1 MEPNKQFSNFRKNLD
16 INSNNYNYQKNN
28 VNNNS
33 NKSVFNVNAIITN
46 LKKSLENFDSSIKEL
61 KLNIDKDKEEKDRK
75 IKELEETFN
84 SKINLIKNSQEYD
97 NQRNQ
102 VSYRNKKSNEFYISP
117 ENFNELVLRINNL
130 EQKSEKL
137 ELNMKNELYN
147 LNNKN
152 NVFSSRTYKRDT
164 DSPLCKNID
173 NLVNQKVEEV
183 IDRKM
188 KILDEKLQILN
199 NKVIN
204 LEVKSQ
210 NKINEKN
217 DNSKFNETFVSKKF
231 KAINNKINDRIFR
244 LMNKLGIE
252 DYEDVFSNNSE
263 ENNDDDENY
272 GEIDDNYNNI
282 NELELKL
289 MDEIK
294 NKMKM
299 IYEDI
304 NNRIR
309 DNIEKKF
316 NDIKNDISIL
326 MNKLDD
332 NINNKISLM
341 RTELVKMV
349 ETKNNYFDDK
359 IKNIGNKTNKSLT
372 NNQTCLDKI
381 SLLESKIKTIDNKFR
396 VVDNKFENILND
408 SYITNSS
415 PNIRNR
421 LIENSEGKNINI
433 NLSFNIDKTLDLDS
447 NILAKEYMKEDF
459 FVFSK
464 IKETFPYN
472 MTIIYKLVYR
482 ASKDGDTSYNFHN
495 KCDYIGPNMVL
506 IKTKKNFIF
515 GGVTSKSWKHLLKD
529 IKKDEPEYG
538 TEIKDEKA
546 FGFSVNLKKIYIN
559 GKPDEFAIFCNNQYG
574 PVFKNNFFAIF
585 NKCLK
590 NGGICGKIEESNFI
604 GQEKDY
610 EFNGEEEKFE
620 IEDIEVFQIGFK

>member
-1 MEPNKQFSNFRKNLD
+1 MEPNKQFSNFRTNLD

-102 VSYRNKKSNEFYISP
+102 VSYRSKKSNEFYISP
-117 ENFNELVLRINNL
+117 ENFNEIVLRINNL

-164 DSPLCKNID
+164 DSPLCKNIE
-173 NLVNQKVEEV
+173 NLVNQKVEEI

-217 DNSKFNETFVSKKF
+217 DYSKFNETFVSKKF
-231 KAINNKINDRIFR
+231 KAINNKINDKIFR

-263 ENNDDDENY
+263 ENNDDENY

-341 RTELVKMV
+341 RAELVKMV

-408 SYITNSS
+408 SYITNYS

-421 LIENSEGKNINI
+421 LIENSDGKNINI
-433 NLSFNIDKTLDLDS
+433 NLSFNVDKTLDLDS
-447 NILAKEYMKEDF
+447 NILDKEYMKEDF

>member
-1 MEPNKQFSNFRKNLD
+1 MEPNKQFSNFRTNLD
-16 INSNNYNYQKNN
+16 INSNTYNYQKNN

-102 VSYRNKKSNEFYISP
+102 VSYRSKKSNEFYISP
-117 ENFNELVLRINNL
+117 ENFNEIVLRINNL

-164 DSPLCKNID
+164 DSPLCKNIE

-217 DNSKFNETFVSKKF
+217 DYSKFNETFVSKKF

-341 RTELVKMV
+341 KAELVKMV

-408 SYITNSS
+408 SYITNYS
-415 PNIRNR
+415 PNVRNR
-421 LIENSEGKNINI
+421 LIENSDGKNINI
-433 NLSFNIDKTLDLDS
+433 NLSFNVDKTLDLDS

>member
-1 MEPNKQFSNFRKNLD
+1 MEPNKQFSNFRTNLD

-102 VSYRNKKSNEFYISP
+102 VSYRSKKSNEFYISP
-117 ENFNELVLRINNL
+117 ENFNEIVLRINNL

-152 NVFSSRTYKRDT
+152 NAFSSRTFKRDT
-164 DSPLCKNID
+164 DSPLCKNIE

-217 DNSKFNETFVSKKF
+217 DYSKFNETFVSKKF

-341 RTELVKMV
+341 KAELVKMV

-408 SYITNSS
+408 SYITNYS

-421 LIENSEGKNINI
+421 LIENSDGKNINI
-433 NLSFNIDKTLDLDS
+433 NLSFNVDKTLDLDS

-574 PVFKNNFFAIF
+574 PVFKNNFFTIF

>member
-1 MEPNKQFSNFRKNLD
+1 MEPNKQFSNFRTNLD

-102 VSYRNKKSNEFYISP
+102 VSYRSKKSNEFYISP
-117 ENFNELVLRINNL
+117 ENFNEIVLRINNL

-147 LNNKN
+147 SNNKN

-164 DSPLCKNID
+164 DSPLCKNIE

-217 DNSKFNETFVSKKF
+217 DYSKFNETFVSKKF

-341 RTELVKMV
+341 RAELVKMV

-421 LIENSEGKNINI
+421 LIENSDGKNINI
-433 NLSFNIDKTLDLDS
+433 NLSFNVDKTLDLDS

>member
-1 MEPNKQFSNFRKNLD
+1 MEPNKQFSNFRTNLD

-28 VNNNS
+28 VNNDS

-102 VSYRNKKSNEFYISP
+102 VSYRSKKSNEFYISP

-164 DSPLCKNID
+164 DSPLCKNIE

-217 DNSKFNETFVSKKF
+217 DYSKFNETFVSKKF
-231 KAINNKINDRIFR
+231 KAINNKINDKIFR

-309 DNIEKKF
+309 DNLEKKF

-341 RTELVKMV
+341 KAELVKMV

-408 SYITNSS
+408 SYITNYS

-421 LIENSEGKNINI
+421 LIENSDGKNINI
-433 NLSFNIDKTLDLDS
+433 NLSFNVDKTLDLDS
-447 NILAKEYMKEDF
+447 NILDKEYMKEDF

-574 PVFKNNFFAIF
+574 PVFKNNFFTIF

>member
-1 MEPNKQFSNFRKNLD
+1 MEPNKQFSNFRTNLD

-102 VSYRNKKSNEFYISP
+102 VSYRSKKSNEFYISP
-117 ENFNELVLRINNL
+117 ENFNEILLRINNL

-164 DSPLCKNID
+164 DSPLCKNIE

-217 DNSKFNETFVSKKF
+217 DYSKFNETFVSKKF

-341 RTELVKMV
+341 RAELVKMV

-408 SYITNSS
+408 SYITNYS

-421 LIENSEGKNINI
+421 LIENSDGKNINI
-433 NLSFNIDKTLDLDS
+433 NLSFNVDKTLDLDS

>member
-1 MEPNKQFSNFRKNLD
+1 MEPSKQFSNFRTNLD

-102 VSYRNKKSNEFYISP
+102 VSYRSKKSNEFHISP
-117 ENFNELVLRINNL
+117 ENFNEILLRINNL

-164 DSPLCKNID
+164 DSPLCKNIE

-217 DNSKFNETFVSKKF
+217 DYSKFNETFVSKKF

-341 RTELVKMV
+341 RAELVKMV

-408 SYITNSS
+408 SYITNYS

-421 LIENSEGKNINI
+421 LIENSDGKNINI
-433 NLSFNIDKTLDLDS
+433 NLSFNVDKTLDLDS

-574 PVFKNNFFAIF
+574 PVFKNNFFTIF

>member
-1 MEPNKQFSNFRKNLD
+1 MEPNKQFSNFRTNLD
-16 INSNNYNYQKNN
+16 INSNNCNYQKNN

-102 VSYRNKKSNEFYISP
+102 VSYRSKKSNEFYISP
-117 ENFNELVLRINNL
+117 ENFNEIVLRINNL

-164 DSPLCKNID
+164 DSPLCKNIE
-173 NLVNQKVEEV
+173 NLINQKVEEV

-217 DNSKFNETFVSKKF
+217 DYSKFNETFVSKKF

-316 NDIKNDISIL
+316 IDIKNDISIL

-341 RTELVKMV
+341 RAELVKMV

-408 SYITNSS
+408 SYITNYS

-421 LIENSEGKNINI
+421 LIENSDGKNINI
-433 NLSFNIDKTLDLDS
+433 NLSFNVDKTLDLDS

-515 GGVTSKSWKHLLKD
+515 GGITSKSWKHLLKD

-574 PVFKNNFFAIF
+574 PVFKNNFFTIF

>member
-1 MEPNKQFSNFRKNLD
+1 MEPNKQFSNFRTNLD

-102 VSYRNKKSNEFYISP
+102 VSYRSKKSNEFYISP
-117 ENFNELVLRINNL
+117 ENFNEILLRINNL

-164 DSPLCKNID
+164 DSPLCKNIE

-217 DNSKFNETFVSKKF
+217 DYSKFNETFVSKKF

-341 RTELVKMV
+341 KAELVKMV

-408 SYITNSS
+408 SYITNYS

-421 LIENSEGKNINI
+421 LIENSDGKNINI
-433 NLSFNIDKTLDLDS
+433 NLSFNVDKTLDLDS

>member
-1 MEPNKQFSNFRKNLD
+1 MEPNKQFSNFRTNLD

-102 VSYRNKKSNEFYISP
+102 VSYRSKKSNEFYISP
-117 ENFNELVLRINNL
+117 ENFNEIVLRINNL

-164 DSPLCKNID
+164 DSPLCKNIE

-217 DNSKFNETFVSKKF
+217 DYSKFNETFVSKKF

-309 DNIEKKF
+309 DNLEKKF

-341 RTELVKMV
+341 KAELVKMV

-408 SYITNSS
+408 SYITNYS

-421 LIENSEGKNINI
+421 LIENSDGKNINI
-433 NLSFNIDKTLDLDS
+433 NLSFNVDKTLDLDS
-447 NILAKEYMKEDF
+447 NILDKEYMKEDF

>member
-1 MEPNKQFSNFRKNLD
+1 MEPNKQFSNFRTNLD
-16 INSNNYNYQKNN
+16 INFNNYNYQKNN

-152 NVFSSRTYKRDT
+152 NVFSSRTYKKDT
-164 DSPLCKNID
+164 DSPLCKNIE

-217 DNSKFNETFVSKKF
+217 DYSKFNETFVSKKF

-309 DNIEKKF
+309 DNLEKKF

-341 RTELVKMV
+341 KAELVKMV

-408 SYITNSS
+408 SYITNYS

-421 LIENSEGKNINI
+421 LIENSDGKNINI
-433 NLSFNIDKTLDLDS
+433 NLSFNVDKTLDLDS

>member
-1 MEPNKQFSNFRKNLD
+1 MEPSKQFSNFRTNLD

-102 VSYRNKKSNEFYISP
+102 VSYRSKKSNEFHISP
-117 ENFNELVLRINNL
+117 ENFNEILLRINNL

-164 DSPLCKNID
+164 DSPLCKNIE

-217 DNSKFNETFVSKKF
+217 DYSKFNETFVSKKF

-341 RTELVKMV
+341 RAELVKMV

-408 SYITNSS
+408 SYITNYS
-415 PNIRNR
+415 PNVRNR
-421 LIENSEGKNINI
+421 LIENSDGKNINI
-433 NLSFNIDKTLDLDS
+433 NLSFNVDKTLDLDS

-574 PVFKNNFFAIF
+574 PVFKNNFFTIF

>member
-1 MEPNKQFSNFRKNLD
+1 MEPNKQFSNFRTNLD

-102 VSYRNKKSNEFYISP
+102 VSYRSKKSNEFYISP
-117 ENFNELVLRINNL
+117 ENFNEIVLRINNL

-164 DSPLCKNID
+164 DSPLCKNIE

-217 DNSKFNETFVSKKF
+217 DYSKFNETFVSKKF

-263 ENNDDDENY
+263 ENNDD
-272 GEIDDNYNNI
+272 
-282 NELELKL
+282 
-289 MDEIK
+289 
-294 NKMKM
+294 
-299 IYEDI
+299 
-304 NNRIR
+304 
-309 DNIEKKF
+309 
-316 NDIKNDISIL
+316 
-326 MNKLDD
+326 
-332 NINNKISLM
+332 
-341 RTELVKMV
+341 
-349 ETKNNYFDDK
+349 
-359 IKNIGNKTNKSLT
+359 
-372 NNQTCLDKI
+372 
-381 SLLESKIKTIDNKFR
+381 
-396 VVDNKFENILND
+396 
-408 SYITNSS
+408 
-415 PNIRNR
+415 
-421 LIENSEGKNINI
+421 
-433 NLSFNIDKTLDLDS
+433 
-447 NILAKEYMKEDF
+447 
-459 FVFSK
+459 
-464 IKETFPYN
+464 
-472 MTIIYKLVYR
+472 
-482 ASKDGDTSYNFHN
+482 
-495 KCDYIGPNMVL
+495 
-506 IKTKKNFIF
+506 
-515 GGVTSKSWKHLLKD
+515 
-529 IKKDEPEYG
+529 
-538 TEIKDEKA
+538 
-546 FGFSVNLKKIYIN
+546 
-559 GKPDEFAIFCNNQYG
+559 
-574 PVFKNNFFAIF
+574 
-585 NKCLK
+585 
-590 NGGICGKIEESNFI
+590 
-604 GQEKDY
+604 
-610 EFNGEEEKFE
+610 
-620 IEDIEVFQIGFK
+620 

>member
-1 MEPNKQFSNFRKNLD
+1 MEPNKQFSNFRTNLD

-102 VSYRNKKSNEFYISP
+102 VSYRSKKSNEFYISP
-117 ENFNELVLRINNL
+117 ENFNEIVLRINNL

-152 NVFSSRTYKRDT
+152 NAFSSRTFKRDT
-164 DSPLCKNID
+164 DSPLCKNIE

-217 DNSKFNETFVSKKF
+217 DYSKFNETFVSKKF

-341 RTELVKMV
+341 RAELVKMV

-408 SYITNSS
+408 SYITNYS

-421 LIENSEGKNINI
+421 LIENSDGKNINI
-433 NLSFNIDKTLDLDS
+433 NLSFNVDKTLDLDS

-574 PVFKNNFFAIF
+574 PVFKNNFFTIF

>member
-1 MEPNKQFSNFRKNLD
+1 MEPNKQFSNFRTNLD

-102 VSYRNKKSNEFYISP
+102 VSYRSKKSNEFYISP
-117 ENFNELVLRINNL
+117 ENFNEIVLRINNL

-164 DSPLCKNID
+164 DSPLCKNIE

-217 DNSKFNETFVSKKF
+217 DYSKFNETLVSKKF

-341 RTELVKMV
+341 RAELVKMV

-421 LIENSEGKNINI
+421 LIENSDGKNINI
-433 NLSFNIDKTLDLDS
+433 NLSFNVDKTLDLDS
-447 NILAKEYMKEDF
+447 NILDKEYMKEDF

-574 PVFKNNFFAIF
+574 PVFKNNFLAIF

>member
-1 MEPNKQFSNFRKNLD
+1 MEPNKQFSNFRTNLD

-102 VSYRNKKSNEFYISP
+102 VSYRSKKSNEFYISP
-117 ENFNELVLRINNL
+117 ENFNEIVLRINNL

-164 DSPLCKNID
+164 DSPLCKNIE

-217 DNSKFNETFVSKKF
+217 DYSKFNETFVSKKF

-341 RTELVKMV
+341 KAELVKMV

-408 SYITNSS
+408 SYITNYS
-415 PNIRNR
+415 PNVRNR
-421 LIENSEGKNINI
+421 LIENSDGKNINI
-433 NLSFNIDKTLDLDS
+433 NLSFNVDKTLDLDS

>member
-1 MEPNKQFSNFRKNLD
+1 MEPNKQFSNFRTNLD

-102 VSYRNKKSNEFYISP
+102 VSYRSKKSNEFYISP
-117 ENFNELVLRINNL
+117 ENFNEIVLRINNL

-164 DSPLCKNID
+164 DSPLCKNME

-217 DNSKFNETFVSKKF
+217 DYSKFNETFVSKKF

-309 DNIEKKF
+309 DNLEKKF

-341 RTELVKMV
+341 KAELVKMV

-408 SYITNSS
+408 SYITNYS

-421 LIENSEGKNINI
+421 LIENSDGKNINI
-433 NLSFNIDKTLDLDS
+433 NLSFNVDKTLDLDS

>member
-1 MEPNKQFSNFRKNLD
+1 MEPNKQFSNFRTNLD

-102 VSYRNKKSNEFYISP
+102 VSYRSKKSNEFYISP
-117 ENFNELVLRINNL
+117 ENFNEIVLRINNL

-164 DSPLCKNID
+164 DSPLCKNIE

-217 DNSKFNETFVSKKF
+217 DYSKFNETFVSKKF

-309 DNIEKKF
+309 DNLEKKF

-341 RTELVKMV
+341 KAELVKMV

-408 SYITNSS
+408 SYITNYS

-421 LIENSEGKNINI
+421 LIENSDGKNINI
-433 NLSFNIDKTLDLDS
+433 NLSFNVDKTLDLDS

-515 GGVTSKSWKHLLKD
+515 GGVTSKSLKHLLKD

-574 PVFKNNFFAIF
+574 PVFKNN

>member
-1 MEPNKQFSNFRKNLD
+1 MEPNKQFSNFRTNLD

-102 VSYRNKKSNEFYISP
+102 VSYRSKKSNEFYISP
-117 ENFNELVLRINNL
+117 ENFNEIVLRINNL

-164 DSPLCKNID
+164 DSPLCKNIE

-217 DNSKFNETFVSKKF
+217 DYSKFNETFVSKKF

-309 DNIEKKF
+309 DNLEKKF

-341 RTELVKMV
+341 KAELVKMV

-408 SYITNSS
+408 SYITNYS
-415 PNIRNR
+415 PNVRNR
-421 LIENSEGKNINI
+421 LIENSDGKNINI

-574 PVFKNNFFAIF
+574 PVFKNNFFTIF

>member
-1 MEPNKQFSNFRKNLD
+1 MEPSKQFSNFRTNLD

-102 VSYRNKKSNEFYISP
+102 VSYRSKKSNEFYISP
-117 ENFNELVLRINNL
+117 ENFNEILLRINNL

-164 DSPLCKNID
+164 DSPLCKNIE

-217 DNSKFNETFVSKKF
+217 DYSKFNETFVSKKF

-341 RTELVKMV
+341 RAELVKMV

-408 SYITNSS
+408 SYITNYS

-421 LIENSEGKNINI
+421 LIENSDGKNINI
-433 NLSFNIDKTLDLDS
+433 NLSFNVDKTLDLDS
-447 NILAKEYMKEDF
+447 NILDKEYMKEDF

>member
-1 MEPNKQFSNFRKNLD
+1 MEPNKQFSNFRTNLD

-28 VNNNS
+28 VNNIS

-102 VSYRNKKSNEFYISP
+102 VSYRSKKSNEFYISP
-117 ENFNELVLRINNL
+117 ENFNEIVLRINNL

-164 DSPLCKNID
+164 DSPLCKNIE

-217 DNSKFNETFVSKKF
+217 DYSKFNETFVSKKF

-252 DYEDVFSNNSE
+252 DYEDVFSNNYE

-341 RTELVKMV
+341 RAELVKMV

-359 IKNIGNKTNKSLT
+359 IKNIGNRTNKSLT

-408 SYITNSS
+408 SYITNYS

-421 LIENSEGKNINI
+421 LIENSDGKNINI
-433 NLSFNIDKTLDLDS
+433 NLSFNVDKTLDLDS

-574 PVFKNNFFAIF
+574 PVFKNNFFTIF

>member
-1 MEPNKQFSNFRKNLD
+1 MEPSKQFSNFRTNLD

-102 VSYRNKKSNEFYISP
+102 VSYRSKKSNEFHISP
-117 ENFNELVLRINNL
+117 ENFNEILLRINNL

-164 DSPLCKNID
+164 DSPLCKNIE

-217 DNSKFNETFVSKKF
+217 DYSKFNETFVSKKF

-341 RTELVKMV
+341 RAELVKMV

-408 SYITNSS
+408 SYITNYS

-421 LIENSEGKNINI
+421 LIENSDGKNINI
-433 NLSFNIDKTLDLDS
+433 NLSFNVDKTLDLDS

-574 PVFKNNFFAIF
+574 PVFKNNFFTIF

-610 EFNGEEEKFE
+610 EFNGEEENFE